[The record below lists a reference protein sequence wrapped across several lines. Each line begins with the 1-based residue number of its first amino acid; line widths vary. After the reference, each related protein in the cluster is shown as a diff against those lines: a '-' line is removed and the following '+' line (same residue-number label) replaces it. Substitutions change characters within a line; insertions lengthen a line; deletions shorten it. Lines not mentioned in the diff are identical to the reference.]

1 MEKAEQMKVIR
12 ITDHPGREMPDQE
25 VVSRII
31 KGEKEWFEVLMR
43 RYNQSLYRAVRS
55 YLRDEADVEDVMQD
69 AYIKAYQ
76 NLEQFRGDSSFS
88 TWLIRV
94 GVNEALQ
101 LIRKRKR
108 QPLAPGET
116 TEWND
121 RIYEL
126 SPLNIMDP
134 EKKAIQAETRLMIE
148 TAIDQLPE
156 KYRVVYILKEVEGM
170 KNPAIALALNISESN
185 VKVRSHRGRN
195 LLKEQLLKMSL
206 SAELFEFGNNR
217 CDRLVTR
224 VMSRI

>member
-1 MEKAEQMKVIR
+1 MKVIR
-12 ITDHPGREMPDQE
+12 LTEYPDREMPDHL
-25 VVSRII
+25 VVRRIME
-31 KGEKEWFEVLMR
+31 GEKEWFEVLMR

-55 YLRDEADVEDVMQD
+55 YLKDESDVEDVMQE

-94 GVNEALQ
+94 GINEALQ

-108 QPLAPGET
+108 QEPVTGGS
-116 TEWND
+116 TERNANTF
-121 RIYEL
+121 EL
-126 SPLNIMDP
+126 SPTNIMDP

-148 TAIDQLPE
+148 AAIDQLPE
-156 KYRVVYILKEVEGM
+156 KYRVVYMLKEVEGM

-185 VKVRSHRGRN
+185 VKVRSHRGKN

-206 SAELFEFGNNR
+206 SPELFEFGNSR
-217 CDRLVTR
+217 CDRLVTE
-224 VMSRI
+224 VMNRI